1 MKKNINNSIYKIQN
15 NNILHNLE
23 IAKKSASPLTS
34 RNSKPNKI
42 GTNLDKLK
50 NIKDN
55 THYLAEGISRNRYS
69 NNINFQNKAK
79 STLKQN
85 VYNRSVY
92 KIEES
97 QNINRKKMINNSN
110 TKYND
115 VIKSK
120 KELGY
125 KEINYIKNK
134 NSRNRKEIKQKI
146 LNSGKNNIINSRNFD
161 MPLKNKNS
169 MTKTKTVN
177 KKKINQNN
185 SIHKVGVLDIMNIKK
200 NFVKG
205 FNINNFS
212 KIINS
217 SNIVSKNTFV
227 KTYRN
232 NFSIINK

>member
-1 MKKNINNSIYKIQN
+1 MS
-15 NNILHNLE
+15 
-23 IAKKSASPLTS
+23 
-34 RNSKPNKI
+34 
-42 GTNLDKLK
+42 
-50 NIKDN
+50 
-55 THYLAEGISRNRYS
+55 
-69 NNINFQNKAK
+69 
-79 STLKQN
+79 
-85 VYNRSVY
+85 
-92 KIEES
+92 
-97 QNINRKKMINNSN
+97 
-110 TKYND
+110 
-115 VIKSK
+115 
-120 KELGY
+120 
-125 KEINYIKNK
+125 
-134 NSRNRKEIKQKI
+134 
-146 LNSGKNNIINSRNFD
+146 
-161 MPLKNKNS
+161 LKNKNS